1 MEGKGK
7 VKTGSQPPAFGLW
20 GLGKGHFQGMK
31 NKDQPGWTERENE
44 MRWGE
49 VTACDFAGAQ
59 TKGVGKQ
66 VCTGKE
72 VEPNTGTS
80 QAHTHSHRKEQRLK
94 KAFSHTRGQTHR
106 HTQGLAKC
114 LVTRAS
120 LHTQGP
126 SNSIC

>member
-1 MEGKGK
+1 M
-7 VKTGSQPPAFGLW
+7 
-20 GLGKGHFQGMK
+20 
-31 NKDQPGWTERENE
+31 
-44 MRWGE
+44 
-49 VTACDFAGAQ
+49 
-59 TKGVGKQ
+59 
-66 VCTGKE
+66 CTGKE

-126 SNSIC
+126 SNSICYKHSHTPAVGPPGHSWTQISWNPLTL